1 MRPRAMSFYKLDG
14 SLYPRHFVADLY
26 LTDWMEAKGFDYDI
40 ITDEDLHREGA
51 ELLRRYRAVVTGS
64 HPEYC
69 SAQML
74 DGFESY
80 LQGGGKLMYLGG
92 NGFYWVTS
100 VHSETSHAI
109 EIRRWGGTEPWEA
122 EPGEYYHS
130 TTGELGGLWRR
141 RGRAPQ
147 QLVGVGF
154 SAVGWSARPPAVCG
168 PNRPYKQE
176 AGSFDPRAQFIFE
189 NVGPEE
195 LIGDFESSGLGRGA
209 AGDEIDRADASL
221 GTPHHALLLAR
232 ASSFSGEYLPTAEEV
247 HLAQP
252 WLDLADKVRADMVY
266 FECPNGGAVFST
278 GSVSWLSCLSHNGYE
293 NTVSRITANVM
304 KRFVS

>member
-1 MRPRAMSFYKLDG
+1 
-14 SLYPRHFVADLY
+14 
-26 LTDWMEAKGFDYDI
+26 
-40 ITDEDLHREGA
+40 
-51 ELLRRYRAVVTGS
+51 
-64 HPEYC
+64 
-69 SAQML
+69 
-74 DGFESY
+74 
-80 LQGGGKLMYLGG
+80 
-92 NGFYWVTS
+92 
-100 VHSETSHAI
+100 
-109 EIRRWGGTEPWEA
+109 
-122 EPGEYYHS
+122 
-130 TTGELGGLWRR
+130 
-141 RGRAPQ
+141 
-147 QLVGVGF
+147 LVGVGF

-195 LIGDFESSGLGRGA
+195 LIGDFESLGLGRGA